1 MTTATTQPPTPQNDI
16 AAVLWSALGKVASKE
31 GDRDALTGGSRHCV
45 QLEVVGTVDQQPL
58 QYDIDAVLNI
68 GHDQQKASSTT
79 PDQAKLV
86 ANILAK
92 LNPATRNKILRELPE
107 RFAEAGGKLPE
118 VSEELLAASTQMLQ
132 RLRAKKTV
140 ISRGPVRCEY
150 RLGEPAAPPTI
161 PFASHAPAGDRLS
174 PHSPAVG

>member
-1 MTTATTQPPTPQNDI
+1 MTNATTQPPTPQNDV

-31 GDRDALTGGSRHCV
+31 GERDALTAGSRHCV

-58 QYDIDAVLNI
+58 QYEIDAVLNI
-68 GHDQQKASSTT
+68 GHDQQRASSIT
-79 PDQAKLV
+79 PDQAHLV
-86 ANILAK
+86 ANVLAK
-92 LNPATRNKILRELPE
+92 LNPTTRNKILRELPE

-118 VSEELLAASTQMLQ
+118 VSEELLAATTQMLK

-140 ISRGPVRCEY
+140 KSHGPVRCEY

-161 PFASHAPAGDRLS
+161 PFASRIPAGHRLS
-174 PHSPAVG
+174 SQSPAVG